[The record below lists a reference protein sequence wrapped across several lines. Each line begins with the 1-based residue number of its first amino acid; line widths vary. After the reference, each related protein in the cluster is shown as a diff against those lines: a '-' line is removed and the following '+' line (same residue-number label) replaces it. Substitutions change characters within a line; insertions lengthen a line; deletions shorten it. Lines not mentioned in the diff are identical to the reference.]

1 MRHRI
6 TPADSR
12 KSSKTKLQAFG
23 PSGLEILQSQ
33 NHRRFKIRLSINGL
47 RVVHGQLAIIGSYR
61 DTLPD
66 ESILK
71 SLRDWNAGQPVIRTR
86 Q

>member
-1 MRHRI
+1 VTTSLCTI
-6 TPADSR
+6 TYLGER
-12 KSSKTKLQAFG
+12 G
-23 PSGLEILQSQ
+23 PSPRRSQ
-33 NHRRFKIRLSINGL
+33 GADDEL
-47 RVVHGQLAIIGSYR
+47 LAIIGSYR